1 MLADA
6 SFHEEVAN
14 KINQVRSSS
23 EKLPDVEELV
33 EKLIRKLVFC
43 LFVFQIVAATSTSY
57 IRDFHTSEIIA

>member
-33 EKLIRKLVFC
+33 EKLIRKLVFVC
-43 LFVFQIVAATSTSY
+43 LFFKSSLPHLQIASD
-57 IRDFHTSEIIA
+57 IFILLR